1 MKLFSILAILSI
13 VLVSCTEPVGDEP
26 VGNREP
32 YWWRAEKIN
41 GCTYIVPVQGYN
53 AITHAGNCDNHDTTS
68 KDAQEKEKPTNG
80 TK

>member
-13 VLVSCTEPVGDEP
+13 VLVSCTEPVGDKES
-26 VGNREP
+26 

-41 GCTYIVPVQGYN
+41 GCTYIVPVTGYN

-68 KDAQEKEKPTNG
+68 KDTQEKEKPTNG

>member
-13 VLVSCTEPVGDEP
+13 VLVSCS
-26 VGNREP
+26 GNKSGEITADDNS
-32 YWWRAEKIN
+32 YWWKAERIN
-41 GCTYIVPVQGYN
+41 GCMYIVPDIGHD

-68 KDAQEKEKPTNG
+68 KDTQEKEKPTNG

>member
-1 MKLFSILAILSI
+1 MKLLTILAILSI
-13 VLVSCTEPVGDEP
+13 VLVSCAEPVGD
-26 VGNREP
+26 VGDKES

-53 AITHAGNCDNHDTTS
+53 AITHAGNCDNHDTTI